1 MKCKLEVAEAT
12 TPTTTTGNNMCNVA
26 GKRNVNNLRASCS
39 IWLMLPLLVL
49 SCLLH
54 VALSEPLKVIYAV
67 NAGGDDH
74 TDQNGIHYEA
84 DPLNV
89 GISSDYG
96 KHLLMIGRVP
106 EQDEVLYRTERY
118 HTTTFGYDFPADG
131 DGDYALIMK
140 FCEVYFDAPNRKVF
154 DVLLNRKHT
163 VVKQLDI
170 YNQVGRGSAHDEI
183 VYFKI
188 INGRLHYEYEG
199 EIETSDVRNG
209 RLRLDFIKGALDNP
223 KINAFALLKGDVSQ
237 LPRLH
242 NTVASERRAEPEEE
256 DKPRVPRPR
265 DNEQHQERIV
275 RYNERQVQRGY
286 EDDEDEDEY
295 DLEEGEPQ
303 PEMPQRHQHQ
313 QQPQQQQS
321 QQQQQ
326 QQQQQSTQSSKR
338 TRSGPRQPNPYSMDD
353 SSILMPVFIAIGAFI
368 PLLFCLCKL

>member
-1 MKCKLEVAEAT
+1 
-12 TPTTTTGNNMCNVA
+12 MCNVA
-26 GKRNVNNLRASCS
+26 SSRAADVNKLRPS
-39 IWLMLPLLVL
+39 WLTMLALLIC
-49 SCLLH
+49 CLLSSAPL
-54 VALSEPLKVIYAV
+54 ALADPLKVVYAV

-74 TDQNGIHYEA
+74 TDQHGIHYEA
-84 DPLNV
+84 DPLTV

-96 KHLLMIGRVP
+96 KHLLMIGRVQ

-188 INGRLHYEYEG
+188 VNGRLQYEADG
-199 EIETSDVRNG
+199 QVETSDVRNG
-209 RLRLDFIKGALDNP
+209 YLRLDFIKGALDNP

-242 NTVASERRAEPEEE
+242 NTEASDRRAEPEDE
-256 DKPRVPRPR
+256 DKPRAARAK
-265 DNEQHQERIV
+265 EQNQERVV
-275 RYNERQVQRGY
+275 RYNDKQSQRGY
-286 EDDEDEDEY
+286 DDEDEEEEDDYDMDES
-295 DLEEGEPQ
+295 E
-303 PEMPQRHQHQ
+303 Q
-313 QQPQQQQS
+313 QQHNPQQQQQEENADHAQQQQHRQQH

-326 QQQQQSTQSSKR
+326 QHKPEQSSKR
-338 TRSGPRQPNPYSMDD
+338 LRSGPRQPNPYSMDD